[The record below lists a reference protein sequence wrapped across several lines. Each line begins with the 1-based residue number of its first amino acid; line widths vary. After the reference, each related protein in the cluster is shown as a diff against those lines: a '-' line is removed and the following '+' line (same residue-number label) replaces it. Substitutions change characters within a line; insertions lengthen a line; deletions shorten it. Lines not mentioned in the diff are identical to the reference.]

1 MGTLLN
7 HNHNSNGK
15 TLSRGAQVEVTHQ
28 VQRNDIVPNAENV
41 TFPRN
46 LRVDNHIANQV
57 SALIGLGI
65 SKDTKS
71 LIAELVQSKINELSK
86 EDQNRL
92 HLVLNSLE
100 KKDYYAMQSRKIS
113 HK

>member
-1 MGTLLN
+1 MGALLN
-7 HNHNSNGK
+7 HNHNIK
-15 TLSRGAQVEVTHQ
+15 PLSRGAQVEVTQQ
-28 VQRNDIVPNAENV
+28 VQRNDIVPDTETV

-57 SALIGLGI
+57 SALISLGI

-71 LIAELVQSKINELSK
+71 LITELVQNKINELSK
-86 EDQNRL
+86 EDQHRL
-92 HLVLNSLE
+92 QLVLNSLE
-100 KKDYYAMQSRKIS
+100 KKDYYTMQSRKIS

>member
-1 MGTLLN
+1 MGALLN
-7 HNHNSNGK
+7 HKHNSK
-15 TLSRGAQVEVTHQ
+15 ALSRGAQVEVTNQ
-28 VQRNDIVPNAENV
+28 VQRTDIVPDTEVV

-46 LRVDNHIANQV
+46 LRVDNHVANQV
-57 SALIGLGI
+57 SALISLGA

-71 LIAELVQSKINELSK
+71 LITELVQNKINELSK
-86 EDQNRL
+86 DDQKRL

-100 KKDYYAMQSRKIS
+100 KKDYYTMQSRKIS